1 MNQKTDVDRILVNSY
16 LEYKRTGKSDS
27 LLAQAEF
34 WVRRFSTRKY
44 VLDED
49 GRAEVILKFIQRIE
63 IFSKIYETKG
73 YRNFPAFAFVFWK
86 HLVFNQWKKEKK
98 LSQKEA
104 TFLDPDRLEGA
115 PCFEPDY
122 ENSIDPFRNFLRENL
137 ENLDRRGIL
146 IFKLKHNLYLEKKEI
161 HFLRSIL
168 LASGNSIPEFLKE
181 RKEKRFLSRNK
192 ELLLLE
198 KLESSHQILFS
209 KRKDAT
215 FVSSKLKE
223 KFKRKLLK
231 SDSIYTFLEIGDWF
245 GWREHVVKRLYH
257 QTMNSLR
264 RRSEFYPG
272 GEEIEEQEI
281 RTA

>member
-16 LEYKRTGKSDS
+16 LEYKSNGKSDS
-27 LLAQAEF
+27 LIAQAEF
-34 WVRRFSTRKY
+34 WVRRFATRKY

-63 IFSKIYETKG
+63 IFSKIYETDG
-73 YRNFPAFAFVFWK
+73 YRNFPAFAFAFWK

-122 ENSIDPFRNFLRENL
+122 EISIDPFRNFLRENL
-137 ENLDRRGIL
+137 ESPDRRGIL
-146 IFKLKHNLYLEKKEI
+146 IFKLKHNLYLERKEI
-161 HFLRSIL
+161 HFLKSIL

-181 RKEKRFLSRNK
+181 RKEKRFLSRNR

-209 KRKDAT
+209 KRKDAI
-215 FVSSKLKE
+215 FVSSRLKE

-231 SDSIYTFLEIGDWF
+231 SDSMYTFLEIGLWF
-245 GWREHVVKRLYH
+245 GWSEHVVKRLYH

-264 RRSEFYPG
+264 RSGFFPAWENT
-272 GEEIEEQEI
+272 EEQEI
-281 RTA
+281 RSA